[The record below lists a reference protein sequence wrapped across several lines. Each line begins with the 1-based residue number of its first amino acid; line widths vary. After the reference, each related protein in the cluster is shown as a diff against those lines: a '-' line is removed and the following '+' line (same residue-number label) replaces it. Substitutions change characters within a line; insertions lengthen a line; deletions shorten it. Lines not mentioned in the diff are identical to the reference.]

1 MTATFDLTS
10 AERDIRTEDGSTA
23 TLRTD
28 GMTKTPVTY
37 LDFTVDG
44 APFLPQLA
52 RRAEGGLDFVSVIQQ
67 AWPIETVAAI
77 QRLLGAHE
85 GDLPDG
91 RMSLYVCPGCGDLGC
106 GAVTANLH
114 VGPETVT
121 WRAIG
126 SQADYDAK
134 VSPLGDDGAFP
145 DIAFTRASYEAALL
159 SVLVTMRPLADDFE
173 YPYQRERRQRRDR
186 LTEQL
191 RRFFPHRW
199 GACRGSAVRGR

>member
-10 AERDIRTEDGSTA
+10 AERDIRTEDGFTT

-28 GMTKTPVTY
+28 GMTKSAVTY

-44 APFLPQLA
+44 APLLPQLA
-52 RRAEGGLDFVSVIQQ
+52 NRAAGGLDFVSVIQQ

-77 QRLLGAHE
+77 HRLLGTHE

-91 RMSLYVCPGCGDLGC
+91 RISLYVCPECGDLGC

-114 VGPETVT
+114 VGSETVT

-126 SQADYDAK
+126 SQADYDQE
-134 VSPLGDDGAFP
+134 VSPLGDDGGFP
-145 DIAFTRASYEAALL
+145 DVEFTRASYEAALL
-159 SVLVTMRPLADDFE
+159 PVLATMRPPGDDVE

-186 LTEQL
+186 FTGQL
-191 RRFFPHRW
+191 RRFFSHR
-199 GACRGSAVRGR
+199 

>member
-1 MTATFDLTS
+1 
-10 AERDIRTEDGSTA
+10 
-23 TLRTD
+23 
-28 GMTKTPVTY
+28 
-37 LDFTVDG
+37 
-44 APFLPQLA
+44 
-52 RRAEGGLDFVSVIQQ
+52 
-67 AWPIETVAAI
+67 
-77 QRLLGAHE
+77 
-85 GDLPDG
+85 
-91 RMSLYVCPGCGDLGC
+91 MSLYVCPECGDLGC

-159 SVLVTMRPLADDFE
+159 SVLATMRPLADDFE

-186 LTEQL
+186 LT
-191 RRFFPHRW
+191 
-199 GACRGSAVRGR
+199 GSCAGSSRTAGEPAEEAPFAAGECISPRGRWVSP